1 MGWFARMVLIFRF
14 VRLRADAAGFGG
26 EILSGV
32 YPARYLPDKTLDYA
46 VAV

>member
-1 MGWFARMVLIFRF
+1 MVLIFRF
-14 VRLRADAAGFGG
+14 VRPRAEAAGFVG

-32 YPARYLPDKTLDYA
+32 YPAYYLPDKTLDYA